1 MAGQSGKAKL
11 WELANYGSIPESLV
25 FRLHYTRLVFAVN
38 SFVPFCSFRS
48 PNQQFWFSDSGA
60 DSAPLARAEG
70 ADGVSPRPLR
80 RHAAGE
86 TLRGAHG
93 PRRRG
98 EHPRDTSSRSRSN
111 PTALPAKR
119 LSQDTASPATDPRP
133 ADDILFPPSRTRISR
148 AWRWTP
154 TTIRCSW
161 SSGGRDRGRRTSD
174 PRRSTGPD
182 ARGPRRG

>member
-1 MAGQSGKAKL
+1 MFLGTWGRMAGQSGKAKL

-25 FRLHYTRLVFAVN
+25 FRLHYTRLIFAVN
-38 SFVPFCSFRS
+38 SFVPFVPSGVRIS
-48 PNQQFWFSDSGA
+48 NSGSSDSGA

-98 EHPRDTSSRSRSN
+98 KHPRDTSSRSRSN
-111 PTALPAKR
+111 PTAPPAKR

-133 ADDILFPPSRTRISR
+133 ADDILFPPPRTRISR

-154 TTIRCSW
+154 TTIRCS
-161 SSGGRDRGRRTSD
+161 
-174 PRRSTGPD
+174 
-182 ARGPRRG
+182 

>member
-1 MAGQSGKAKL
+1 MFSDCTTR
-11 WELANYGSIPESLV
+11 GSYSPS
-25 FRLHYTRLVFAVN
+25 TRLCL
-38 SFVPFCSFRS
+38 FVPSGVRIS
-48 PNQQFWFSDSGA
+48 NSGFSDSRA
-60 DSAPLARAEG
+60 YSASLARAEG

-111 PTALPAKR
+111 LTALPAKR

-148 AWRWTP
+148 AWRWTQ

-161 SSGGRDRGRRTSD
+161 SSGGMDRGRRTSD

>member
-1 MAGQSGKAKL
+1 MHIIAFSEICSAFFWIPDSYGRSVRESKIVGIS
-11 WELANYGSIPESLV
+11 ELRFHTRIPRFHTALHAAHSRRQLV
-25 FRLHYTRLVFAVN
+25 CAFLFLQ
-38 SFVPFCSFRS
+38 S
-48 PNQQFWFSDSGA
+48 PNQQFWFSDSRA

-98 EHPRDTSSRSRSN
+98 KHPRDTSSRSRSN

-154 TTIRCSW
+154 TTIRCS
-161 SSGGRDRGRRTSD
+161 
-174 PRRSTGPD
+174 
-182 ARGPRRG
+182 